1 MILVTGGAG
10 FIGSNVVASLNEA
23 GTTDVVVNDSFGHDD
38 AKWRN
43 LAKRQIADVVRPE
56 ALMLWLDGRK
66 LDAVIH
72 MGAISDTTVTDADL
86 VTETNLHLSV
96 RLLDWCTATRTPFIY
111 ASSAATYG
119 DGTQGFD
126 DDWTP
131 EGLRKLKPMNLYGW
145 SKHQFDL
152 VVAERHVKK
161 EKLPPHWA
169 GLKFFNV
176 YGPNEYHKG
185 HMASV
190 LSKVFD
196 EARAGKPVRLFKS
209 YRDGIADGEQ
219 RRDFIHVDDAIAV
232 LRWLMNA
239 TAVNGIFNVGT
250 GRAESFRDMILAM
263 FKAMRQPPNI
273 EYIAMPE
280 AIRGQY
286 QYFTEA
292 KVDNLRRAGYNAGF
306 APLDQAVASYVNDYL
321 NQADRYH

>member
-1 MILVTGGAG
+1 
-10 FIGSNVVASLNEA
+10 
-23 GTTDVVVNDSFGHDD
+23 
-38 AKWRN
+38 
-43 LAKRQIADVVRPE
+43 
-56 ALMLWLDGRK
+56 
-66 LDAVIH
+66 
-72 MGAISDTTVTDADL
+72 
-86 VTETNLHLSV
+86 
-96 RLLDWCTATRTPFIY
+96 
-111 ASSAATYG
+111 
-119 DGTQGFD
+119 
-126 DDWTP
+126 
-131 EGLRKLKPMNLYGW
+131 
-145 SKHQFDL
+145 
-152 VVAERHVKK
+152 
-161 EKLPPHWA
+161 
-169 GLKFFNV
+169 
-176 YGPNEYHKG
+176 
-185 HMASV
+185 
-190 LSKVFD
+190 VFD

>member
-1 MILVTGGAG
+1 MFLVTGGAG

-23 GTTDVVVNDSFGHDD
+23 GAADVVVNDRFGHDD

-43 LAKRQIADVVRPE
+43 LAKRQVADVVAPRE
-56 ALMLWLDGRK
+56 VMRWLEGRK
-66 LDAVIH
+66 LDAVLH

-119 DGTQGFD
+119 DGMQGFD
-126 DDWTP
+126 DDWSP
-131 EGLRKLKPMNLYGW
+131 EALRKLKPMNLYGW

-152 VVAERHVKK
+152 VVAERHAKK
-161 EKLPPHWA
+161 DTLPPHWA

-185 HMASV
+185 HMQSV
-190 LSKVFD
+190 LAKVFD
-196 EARAGKPVRLFKS
+196 EAKAGRPVKLFKS

-219 RRDFIHVDDAIAV
+219 RRDFIYVDDAVAV
-232 LRWLMNA
+232 LRFLLDA
-239 TAVNGIFNVGT
+239 PANGIFNVGT
-250 GRAESFRDMILAM
+250 GKAESFRDMIGAM
-263 FKAMRQPPNI
+263 FKALRRPPNI
-273 EYIAMPE
+273 EYIEMPQ

-286 QYFTEA
+286 QYFTQARVE
-292 KVDNLRRAGYNAGF
+292 NLRRAGYNAGF
-306 APLDQAVASYVNDYL
+306 LPLEEAVARYVDGYL
-321 NQADRYH
+321 NTSDRYH